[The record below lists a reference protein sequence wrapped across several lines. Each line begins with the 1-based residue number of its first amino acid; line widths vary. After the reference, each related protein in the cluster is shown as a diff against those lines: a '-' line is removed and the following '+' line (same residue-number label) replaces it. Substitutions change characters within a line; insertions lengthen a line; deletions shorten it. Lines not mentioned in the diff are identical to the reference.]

1 MMERSDLLAS
11 IAGTIKDYRAGE
23 IAEPTPQHVDRWV
36 SQFGG
41 EAQVPL
47 LREMDYA
54 LKRTYRSRERVIGL
68 LTTLAKHPPN
78 RATKFPCSFW
88 ERAHIFDIQRN
99 GGSQT
104 EIRNLFGGILHYVC
118 GLNMEEIAPDGRTF
132 VYLDDALFSG
142 NRIISDLSNW
152 IPSAPQKATVY
163 VCIIASHTGGEYW
176 CQSRVEQIASN
187 AGKDIDLRFWRFAL
201 YESRQHHRNQ
211 SDVLWPTAD
220 VYAGEGFQPRQPG
233 YGANRIFSGEPG
245 RQLLE
250 REFLNAGDRIRGFAN
265 NPSPVIQPLGFS
277 RFEPGFGALFV
288 TYRNCPNNCP
298 LALWYGDPAYGSSHP
313 LGRWYPLLPRKTYQ

>member
-47 LREMDYA
+47 LREMDYV
-54 LKRTYRSRERVIGL
+54 LKRTYRSRERVSGL

-142 NRIISDLSNW
+142 NRIISAGYRPRLKKRRCTFVSLLVTPEGNIGARAGLSKL
-152 IPSAPQKATVY
+152 PATPAKTLTCDFGVSLFTKAAS
-163 VCIIASHTGGEYW
+163 IIVIS
-176 CQSRVEQIASN
+176 
-187 AGKDIDLRFWRFAL
+187 
-201 YESRQHHRNQ
+201 
-211 SDVLWPTAD
+211 PTC
-220 VYAGEGFQPRQPG
+220 F
-233 YGANRIFSGEPG
+233 G
-245 RQLLE
+245 RQLIFMPA
-250 REFLNAGDRIRGFAN
+250 RA
-265 NPSPVIQPLGFS
+265 FS
-277 RFEPGFGALFV
+277 RANPV
-288 TYRNCPNNCP
+288 TGQIVFSAANR
-298 LALWYGDPAYGSSHP
+298 GDSCLSANF
-313 LGRWYPLLPRKTYQ
+313 